1 MRKEHIKKGTQ
12 EIPGNIFLLIF
23 SCDIHLFNIAIM
35 EILSAKYDS
44 NKQKSQEQISVTDMS
59 IVSLCIIFITSELLR
74 MLNQIILEI
83 SRQQTL

>member
-12 EIPGNIFLLIF
+12 EIPGNIFLQIF

-44 NKQKSQEQISVTDMS
+44 NKQKVRNKFQLPT
-59 IVSLCIIFITSELLR
+59 CP
-74 MLNQIILEI
+74 
-83 SRQQTL
+83 